1 MPTIG
6 AKFLCWWVALV
17 WVCDLV
23 EYTIELKS
31 TNLKA
36 TFDMEIGAFLKTA
49 TSLFGPTTV
58 EPLFNVNTLGHKN
71 LF

>member
-36 TFDMEIGAFLKTA
+36 TFNMEIGIPQNSNFLIWAKYSA
-49 TSLFGPTTV
+49 
-58 EPLFNVNTLGHKN
+58 PL
-71 LF
+71 

>member
-36 TFDMEIGAFLKTA
+36 TFNMELGIPQNSNFLIWANYSGT
-49 TSLFGPTTV
+49 
-58 EPLFNVNTLGHKN
+58 PL
-71 LF
+71 